1 MNKEERMDLITN
13 RISGDLCCVMAE
25 IELNMDQHP
34 DTWMLWDDLKET
46 LCQASEIMA
55 AINERENIQKFHQP
69 VDVKFKEWFLNS
81 VHWKYKDC
89 TDQIQLEPIKQTK
102 KAIQFHLI
110 LVNQDKEE
118 TTWIPKSAIDN
129 VNDVIDY
136 MESSS
141 QSNDLGDYKSL
152 DYDYVKCSDP
162 ANQEK
167 VR

>member
-1 MNKEERMDLITN
+1 MNKEERMELITN

-55 AINERENIQKFHQP
+55 AINEREKIQRYHQTI
-69 VDVKFKEWFLNS
+69 DVKFKEWFLNS

-89 TDQIQLEPIKQTK
+89 MDQIQFEPIKQTQ

-110 LVNQDKEE
+110 IENQDKED

-129 VNDVIDY
+129 VNDVINYMKSESNNKALGEYKNLDY
-136 MESSS
+136 MKL
-141 QSNDLGDYKSL
+141 NDLET
-152 DYDYVKCSDP
+152 
-162 ANQEK
+162 QEK
-167 VR
+167 GKTR

>member
-1 MNKEERMDLITN
+1 MNKEERMQLITN
-13 RISGDLCCVMAE
+13 RISGDLYCVMAE

-55 AINERENIQKFHQP
+55 TINGRENIQRLHQI

-81 VHWKYKDC
+81 IHWEYKDC
-89 TDQIQLEPIKQTK
+89 MDQIHFEPIKQTK

-110 LVNQDKEE
+110 LVDQDKED

-141 QSNDLGDYKSL
+141 HSNGLGDYKSL
-152 DYDYVKCSDP
+152 DYIKINDLAP
-162 ANQEK
+162 EEK
-167 VR
+167 GKTR